1 MFLRL
6 IGCFALL
13 MFASCGGER
22 LTKVSGTVKYKDKP
36 VANATVVFTPV
47 TGGITGAATT
57 DANGLY
63 SLSSTLG
70 AGIRA
75 GAYEV
80 RIKSQAKPLSG
91 DTNPMA
97 GLEPGSP
104 EYAAAYK
111 NASGSSRD
119 KKTYKTAVDPN
130 AIPEKYDTGTELK
143 ATIDAVSTQTV
154 DFTLT

>member
-6 IGCFALL
+6 IGCLALL
-13 MFASCGGER
+13 VFASCGGER

-47 TGGITGAATT
+47 EGGVSGASTT
-57 DANGLY
+57 DTNGVY

-70 AGIRA
+70 IGIRA
-75 GAYEV
+75 GSYEV
-80 RIKSQAKPLSG
+80 RIKSQAKPVSA

-104 EYAAAYK
+104 EYAQAYM
-111 NASGSSRD
+111 NVSSSSGD
-119 KKTYKTAVDPN
+119 KKTYKTAIDPN
-130 AIPEKYDTGTELK
+130 AIPEKYNSGTDLK
-143 ATIDAVSTQTV
+143 AAIDAVPTQTV
-154 DFTLT
+154 DFTLQ